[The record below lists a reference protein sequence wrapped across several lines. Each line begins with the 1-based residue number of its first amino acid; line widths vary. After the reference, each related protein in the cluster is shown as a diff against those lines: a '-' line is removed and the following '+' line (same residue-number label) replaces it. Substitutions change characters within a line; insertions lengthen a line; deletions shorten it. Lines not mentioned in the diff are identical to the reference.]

1 MKFEVDTDTILETIL
16 DKITKNVEDNAK
28 AQGLDA
34 DEVAATVTLN
44 KKKLAVDAQN
54 LAVFFTSMYVATPEV
69 VQEAVT
75 E

>member
-34 DEVAATVTLN
+34 DEVAATRRSL
-44 KKKLAVDAQN
+44 Q
-54 LAVFFTSMYVATPEV
+54 
-69 VQEAVT
+69 
-75 E
+75 